1 MAGMLSSVFRR
12 VQAVCGCVSDNQAE
26 EAGHVARNA
35 DRGSPTSPTSPTA
48 GQQAESASVREPAQ
62 VQSMSAGSASRRS
75 LYKQLPL
82 APSRHSVTGVS
93 GVSGV
98 SGVAGVSGVSGVADP
113 AGPSRVLKPSSP
125 EGSAHSLQ
133 QLTLA
138 HRRSALFGQKNPV
151 EVMREKFMAD
161 PDGFVS
167 SFQSANYPITSDEK
181 MAFAKLGLQ
190 ASSQWEPLRQNFK
203 MFGFTRE
210 EQLNLLTDAI
220 RNPPS
225 RRLPRLSG
233 IQGLNEIQHEDSI
246 VLLRELAKKG
256 AHDVLANLESLPV
269 NEPSARVEILADMI
283 HDEHD
288 VTELS
293 RNMSQLG
300 LSDEDKRNVLAHYL
314 KHTCFP
320 ALRGAT
326 WNERSAKALGRLR
339 DVADNARLLGAE
351 LLRNMGQGAEFEAN
365 AERYGITVPE
375 LAMLLDK
382 ARNEKD
388 ALERRRLTL
397 LGWRAVIQFT
407 DPNIE
412 EVFRSTSP
420 QTANTQLRQLFSST
434 LKGITDFPEQKHC
447 ESLLRCLAFC
457 MQDGNMRQKFVATSE
472 KLGSRR
478 HTVLMVPMLAHL
490 AALPNANPEVM
501 EKLERMLYMR
511 PFRDQLKCKPIFDCF
526 LSLLQPPLDADLANR
541 VLGVLTAGVPQEG
554 PLTSSHCK
562 DFISAVQ
569 SLTALLDLR
578 ATSYSEIASLANNH
592 LNRLDQNSRIESVL
606 AEVLHEILGR
616 SNSNESTGES
626 MDDFASRMQSY
637 LSSTRDRNALIS
649 HIVRLYV
656 GLAFSAE
663 KKQKLFHL
671 LNRYIDSAILNTDP
685 AAFSR
690 ARNDLSVSEHLT
702 RASEINPAALRKWF
716 DMSLE
721 EPANLDSRAPKG
733 KRNLDQWKLQFKQ
746 DPEDYFLCGTEVP
759 ASCLNVYGQA
769 THAPSLMG
777 IVMQGRSRLLALKS
791 PDDRLQARILVRLG
805 IDPAANNLV
814 MHMARPYAQVGVP
827 EDYLERLGQFGRKIA
842 NEIGVP
848 LVSHIEEIS
857 GDEEYP
863 NSLEFYPDA
872 AVSEEV
878 DVNGLGN
885 EDCSKGF
892 VLEGARYVKLTN
904 EAA

>member
-1 MAGMLSSVFRR
+1 MAGMLSSAFRR
-12 VQAVCGCVSDNQAE
+12 IQAVCGCVSDNQAE
-26 EAGHVARNA
+26 EAEQVARNA
-35 DRGSPTSPTSPTA
+35 ERGSPTVGHQAASTSA
-48 GQQAESASVREPAQ
+48 REPAR
-62 VQSMSAGSASRRS
+62 VRSMSAGSASRRK
-75 LYKQLPL
+75 LYDQLAL
-82 APSRHSVTGVS
+82 VSSRPSVT
-93 GVSGV
+93 
-98 SGVAGVSGVSGVADP
+98 DP
-113 AGPSRVLKPSSP
+113 AGPSRNVRSSP

-133 QLTLA
+133 QITLA
-138 HRRSALFGQKNPV
+138 QRRLALFGQRHPV
-151 EVMREKFMAD
+151 EVMSEKFMTD
-161 PDGFVS
+161 PDSFVS
-167 SFQSANYPITSDEK
+167 SFHPANYPITLDEK
-181 MAFAKLGLQ
+181 MAFAKLALQ
-190 ASSQWEPLRQNFK
+190 AGKQWEPLRRNFK
-203 MFGFTRE
+203 MFDFTRE

-220 RNPPS
+220 RNSPP
-225 RRLPRLSG
+225 RRSPRLSG
-233 IQGLNEIQHEDSI
+233 IQGLSEIQHEDSI

-269 NEPSARVEILADMI
+269 NEPSARAEILADMI
-283 HDEHD
+283 HGDED

-293 RNMSQLG
+293 RNMSRLG

-314 KHTCFP
+314 KHRCLP
-320 ALRGAT
+320 AIRGAT
-326 WNERSAKALGRLR
+326 WNERSAKVVGPLH
-339 DVADNARLLGAE
+339 DVADTARLLVAE
-351 LLRNMGQGAEFEAN
+351 LFRNVGQGAEFEAN
-365 AERYGITVPE
+365 AERYGITVPG
-375 LAMLLDK
+375 LAMLLDQG
-382 ARNEKD
+382 RNEKN
-388 ALERRRLTL
+388 ALERRRFTL
-397 LGWRAVIQFT
+397 LGWRAVIQFM

-412 EVFRSTSP
+412 AVFRSTSP
-420 QTANTQLRQLFSST
+420 QTANSGLQQLFLST
-434 LKGITDFPEQKHC
+434 FNAIIGFSEQKHG
-447 ESLLRCLAFC
+447 ESLLRCLASC
-457 MQDGNMRQKFVATSE
+457 MLDENVRQKFVAASE
-472 KLGSRR
+472 RLGSRR
-478 HTVLMVPMLAHL
+478 HTVLLVPILVQLAS
-490 AALPNANPEVM
+490 LPNADQGVM
-501 EKLERMLYMR
+501 EKLERLLYMR
-511 PFRDQLKCKPIFDCF
+511 EFRDQLKCKPIFDCL

-541 VLGVLTAGVPQEG
+541 LLGVITTGVPQEG
-554 PLTSSHCK
+554 RLTSGHCK

-578 ATSYSEIASLANNH
+578 ATSYADSASLANNH

-606 AEVLHEILGR
+606 TEVLHEILGR
-616 SNSNESTGES
+616 SNAKESKGES

-656 GLAFSAE
+656 GLAASSE
-663 KKQKLFHL
+663 KKQKIFQL
-671 LNRYIDSAILNTDP
+671 LNRYIDSAILDTDP

-702 RASEINPAALRKWF
+702 KASDINPAALRKWF

-721 EPANLDSRAPKG
+721 EPANLKSGAPKG

-791 PDDRLQARILVRLG
+791 PDDRLQARTLVRLG

-827 EDYLERLGQFGRKIA
+827 EDYLERLGQFGLRIA

-848 LVSHIEEIS
+848 LVSHIEEII

-863 NSLEFYPDA
+863 NPLQFYPDA

-885 EDCSKGF
+885 EDCSEGF
-892 VLEGARYVKLTN
+892 VLEGARYVKVTN
-904 EAA
+904 DTA